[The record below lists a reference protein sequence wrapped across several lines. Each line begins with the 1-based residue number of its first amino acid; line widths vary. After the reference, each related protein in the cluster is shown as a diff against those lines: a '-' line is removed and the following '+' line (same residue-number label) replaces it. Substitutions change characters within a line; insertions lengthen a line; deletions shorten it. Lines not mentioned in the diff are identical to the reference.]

1 MRFVSEYIGS
11 IDFVTC
17 RTAHMSLGA
26 ASESR
31 KERLEAL
38 RRRKEGGEAD
48 GYVYMFAFPQ
58 DAASVS
64 DRSV

>member
-1 MRFVSEYIGS
+1 
-11 IDFVTC
+11 
-17 RTAHMSLGA
+17 MSLGA

-48 GYVYMFAFPQ
+48 GYAYMFAFLQ